1 MEGKAMRIPLLSI
14 EAPNE
19 TARETLN
26 RHVAVLV
33 GIGKHIPVGSLIQ
46 IIVFGTTGGI
56 ALYVLDVSNYVGG
69 WMVIFSWFLAAY
81 FIKLYGRSIFP
92 VNADQFT
99 RIRNYTPFM

>member
-1 MEGKAMRIPLLSI
+1 MEDETMRIPPLSI

-19 TARETLN
+19 TARDTLR
-26 RHVAVLV
+26 RHGAVLV
-33 GIGKHIPVGSLIQ
+33 GIGKLILVGSLIQ
-46 IIVFGTTGGI
+46 IIVLGTTGSI

-69 WMVIFSWFLAAY
+69 WMVIFSWFIAAY

-99 RIRNYTPFM
+99 RI

>member
-1 MEGKAMRIPLLSI
+1 MEDEAMRIPPLSI

-19 TARETLN
+19 TARETLR

-33 GIGKHIPVGSLIQ
+33 GIGKLLLVGSFIQ
-46 IIVFGTTGGI
+46 IIVLGTTGSI

-69 WMVIFSWFLAAY
+69 WMVIFSWFIAAY

-99 RIRNYTPFM
+99 RI